1 MTRDVQLMFSSSNE
15 SFPNVSRFVL
25 ATQIF
30 KTKSKLIREREKGNA
45 QVKNSGYLWQREMVI
60 HLGKLKR
67 T

>member
-30 KTKSKLIREREKGNA
+30 KTKSKLIRERERKEMLKSRIA
-45 QVKNSGYLWQREMVI
+45 VISGRE
-60 HLGKLKR
+60 KW
-67 T
+67 